1 VVPLNPD
8 YRAAELEYVLT
19 HSEASAHVT
28 AQNLEDLPKPQRD
41 GNASE
46 CALLYTSGTTGK
58 PKGCLLSDFYFLNVG
73 RRYLDEGGL
82 CTVRHGEERLITPL
96 PFFHMNALAVS
107 TTAMILSAGC
117 VVQLDRFHPKTWWR
131 DVAESAATIV
141 HYLGVMPAILLGQP
155 ESTHEKAH
163 RVRFG
168 YGANA
173 NPKDHAA
180 FEARFGFPLIE
191 AWAMTETGG
200 GALVAASREPRHVGT
215 RCIGFPRNDLNIQ
228 IAESGEL
235 LVCCA
240 GTDPRRG
247 FFSGYLKDEKAT
259 AEAWRDGWFHTG
271 DAVRRGP
278 DGALHFVDRLKNIIR
293 RAGENIAALEVEA
306 AMAAHPAI
314 AQVAVIAVPD
324 PVRDEEVMAC
334 VVLQHGQTKERDTA
348 VSIQDWCLERL
359 AYFKAPGHVAFLDSL
374 PTTAT
379 NKVQKAKLAD
389 FAVKAADSF
398 DLRDRKKRTAAKSV

>member
-1 VVPLNPD
+1 
-8 YRAAELEYVLT
+8 
-19 HSEASAHVT
+19 
-28 AQNLEDLPKPQRD
+28 
-41 GNASE
+41 
-46 CALLYTSGTTGK
+46 
-58 PKGCLLSDFYFLNVG
+58 
-73 RRYLDEGGL
+73 
-82 CTVRHGEERLITPL
+82 
-96 PFFHMNALAVS
+96 
-107 TTAMILSAGC
+107 
-117 VVQLDRFHPKTWWR
+117 
-131 DVAESAATIV
+131 
-141 HYLGVMPAILLGQP
+141 MPAILMNLP
-155 ESTHEKAH
+155 ETPDNH

-200 GALVAASREPRHVGT
+200 GALVAASREPRHIGT
-215 RCIGFPRNDLNIQ
+215 RCIGVPRDDLNVKI
-228 IAESGEL
+228 EDSGEL
-235 LVCCA
+235 LVRST
-240 GTDPRRG
+240 GPDPRRG

-306 AMAAHPAI
+306 AMAGHPAI

-324 PVRDEEVMAC
+324 AVRDEEVMAC
-334 VVLQHGQTKERDTA
+334 VVLTEKRLLSRETA
-348 VSIQDWCLERL
+348 LSIQDWCLERL